1 MPLGD
6 SPPVVPS
13 GHPATAPSRWHEAP
27 PRREEGATKG
37 EPTLCRAGQRFHA
50 PTPLQAPANPP
61 RRFLATQGSFWF
73 MKVSSVG
80 SSDCGPARVAG
91 ICVGDLVLRWGPL
104 IDLAGLGLAHVRPLR
119 LRTKKSSAPRE
130 LIINWVH
137 AAPLTARCAMR
148 SYCPPAPVARPCAQR
163 NATLDVTSVAALRLE
178 LPPFA
183 NRSFDILSS
192 RWRHSTTAIAVGM
205 MMMPSSGLRARP
217 A

>member
-1 MPLGD
+1 
-6 SPPVVPS
+6 
-13 GHPATAPSRWHEAP
+13 
-27 PRREEGATKG
+27 
-37 EPTLCRAGQRFHA
+37 
-50 PTPLQAPANPP
+50 
-61 RRFLATQGSFWF
+61 

-148 SYCPPAPVARPCAQR
+148 SYCPPAPVSRPCAQR

-205 MMMPSSGLRARP
+205 MMMPSSGLRAG
-217 A
+217 ASMSVADGQT